1 MKERRR
7 LARSEDIQGVGTIK
21 FSPIGNNSIV
31 SGSLDGTIL
40 VWNAMRD
47 YLCEYRALSYI
58 LAQWREVVEYV
69 RRGRYDS
76 SAESNKVD
84 DI

>member
-69 RRGRYDS
+69 RRG
-76 SAESNKVD
+76 
-84 DI
+84 